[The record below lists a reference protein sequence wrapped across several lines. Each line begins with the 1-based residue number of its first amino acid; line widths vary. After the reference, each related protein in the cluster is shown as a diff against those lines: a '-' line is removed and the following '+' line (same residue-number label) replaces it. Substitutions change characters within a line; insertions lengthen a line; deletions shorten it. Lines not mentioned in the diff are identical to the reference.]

1 MFGAPWRP
9 NDMTKPDKVKVVQ
22 SDIKVELETSSA
34 ESNLATLPKSL
45 VDDKNTQEG
54 TQLDSDDSA
63 QVKEVGGPK
72 GLEPTRY
79 GDWESKGRCY
89 DF

>member
-1 MFGAPWRP
+1 
-9 NDMTKPDKVKVVQ
+9 MTKPDKVVQ
-22 SDIKVELETSSA
+22 SESNAELETNSA
-34 ESNLATLPKSL
+34 DSILATSSESL
-45 VDDKNTQEG
+45 LDDKNKQEG
-54 TQLDSDDSA
+54 TQLNSDVSA
-63 QVKEVGGPK
+63 KVKEVGGPK

>member
-1 MFGAPWRP
+1 MFSAPWRP
-9 NDMTKPDKVKVVQ
+9 NDMTKPDKVVQ
-22 SDIKVELETSSA
+22 SEIKAELVKNSA
-34 ESNLATLPKSL
+34 DSILATPSESLLDEKS
-45 VDDKNTQEG
+45 TQEG
-54 TQLDSDDSA
+54 TQSNSDASA
-63 QVKEVGGPK
+63 QQVKEVGGPK

>member
-1 MFGAPWRP
+1 MSNKSEPKDSLTSP
-9 NDMTKPDKVKVVQ
+9 EQV
-22 SDIKVELETSSA
+22 SLTSSSS
-34 ESNLATLPKSL
+34 ENLKPVDKEL
-45 VDDKNTQEG
+45 VEKKQTAKKD
-54 TQLDSDDSA
+54 
-63 QVKEVGGPK
+63 VKEVGGPK